1 MVRDKIWKSEFAAG
15 FSVADRDGKKVGV
28 YLGRH
33 CMVDLG
39 ALHFILCKCMYA
51 VSGDNFARVNA
62 WNSIAP
68 KVWLGSVFFSAFRW
82 RWDVSRGE
90 FLLLTF
96 AGWKSL
102 RPH

>member
-28 YLGRH
+28 YLG
-33 CMVDLG
+33 
-39 ALHFILCKCMYA
+39 ALHFILCKCMYG

-62 WNSIAP
+62 SNSTAP
-68 KVWLGSVFFSAFRW
+68 KVWLSSVFFSAFRW
-82 RWDVSRGE
+82 RWDVGRGE

-102 RPH
+102 HPH